1 MQCTVDFEYLASSA
15 SKMIHLINQGHDKSQ
30 LEFELNL
37 RDRKAS
43 SPFKADAPWL
53 FPAPKNFS
61 PEYSLKDMVEKT
73 INSNYNAKK
82 NTFVDKFSESNVNL
96 ILPLLENSTTVY
108 RNIEWQCNLRG
119 DRKLHRTKKSPKKT
133 KTKD

>member
-37 RDRKAS
+37 RDGKAS
-43 SPFKADAPWL
+43 SLFKADAPWL

-61 PEYSLKDMVEKT
+61 PEHTLKDMVERT
-73 INSNYNAKK
+73 IHSNYNAKK
-82 NTFVDKFSESNVNL
+82 NSFVDKFNESNVNQ

-108 RNIEWQCNLRG
+108 RNL
-119 DRKLHRTKKSPKKT
+119 
-133 KTKD
+133 